1 MTLGIS
7 LADGSSALND
17 VFGIGAA
24 SIAQIMPMHVL
35 LSPKGQISSI
45 GPTLTKVLM
54 QDPHNCFF
62 LDVFKIIH
70 PRNLH
75 TLEDILAKA
84 GAKFAIASTDPDQ
97 QEILFRAMAIRL
109 VNPEGWTLIDLNFGA
124 NSAEFVKRYSLT
136 STDFRPND
144 LSIDL
149 LYTFEIQRALLKD
162 GEDLTAA
169 LKLAKAEA
177 ENIAMLDSVT
187 GLANRR
193 ALHTRLDETLLGQ
206 HGSGPFT
213 LILVDLNKFKLIND
227 DFGHAAGD
235 AVLQHTAQ
243 CLAKVAGGTGFAAR
257 LGGDEF
263 AIILPLD
270 GSASQAKGF
279 ELVDSIATEINIDH
293 LKCSVSASLGLT
305 SFMPVTAT
313 SCDRLMREA
322 DVALYRAKNLNQP
335 LVIVTPHMLQEFG
348 VNRAKTVDIER
359 GLKAGEFFPYFQPQL
374 DLSSGRVTGVEV
386 LARWQHPERGVLSP
400 AEFLDNASKAGLL
413 VSLDEQVRRKAL
425 AVFSEMSRSSL
436 TGCKLSLNLTSAN
449 LRALD
454 FIQNLQDEVLLAGLT
469 PNQVQLELLET
480 IFLDGRD
487 KTLMSQC
494 RAIREAGFG
503 LALDDFGTGHASI
516 SSLIHIP
523 LTTLKI
529 DRSFITGINR
539 NEKLRSITR
548 TIIRM
553 ARDIEIDVLAE
564 GVETAEERRV
574 LAEMNCQYVQGYY
587 FARPMDAG
595 ALREWLSPSQL
606 ACQA

>member
-1 MTLGIS
+1 
-7 LADGSSALND
+7 
-17 VFGIGAA
+17 
-24 SIAQIMPMHVL
+24 
-35 LSPKGQISSI
+35 
-45 GPTLTKVLM
+45 
-54 QDPHNCFF
+54 
-62 LDVFKIIH
+62 
-70 PRNLH
+70 
-75 TLEDILAKA
+75 
-84 GAKFAIASTDPDQ
+84 
-97 QEILFRAMAIRL
+97 MAIRL